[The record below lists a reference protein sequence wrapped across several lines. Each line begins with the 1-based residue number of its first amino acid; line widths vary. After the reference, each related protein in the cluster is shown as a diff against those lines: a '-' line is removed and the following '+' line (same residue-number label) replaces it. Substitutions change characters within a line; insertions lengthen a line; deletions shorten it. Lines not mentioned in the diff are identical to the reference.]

1 MTQYRSTELGLSY
14 YGWIVV
20 AMAFLANLVC
30 YGLVYAYG
38 IFLKPMSNE
47 FGWSR
52 SVTAAPFGFY
62 AIFHNLLAL
71 LAGRFCDR
79 FGPKL
84 VLAVGGFCLGLSM
97 ILM

>member
-1 MTQYRSTELGLSY
+1 
-14 YGWIVV
+14 
-20 AMAFLANLVC
+20 MAFLANFAG

-38 IFLKPMSNE
+38 IFFKPMSNE

-71 LAGRFCDR
+71 LAGRLCDR

-84 VLAVGGFCLGLSM
+84 VLAIGGFCLGLSM
-97 ILM
+97 ILMRYVTTIWELYLFFGVLF